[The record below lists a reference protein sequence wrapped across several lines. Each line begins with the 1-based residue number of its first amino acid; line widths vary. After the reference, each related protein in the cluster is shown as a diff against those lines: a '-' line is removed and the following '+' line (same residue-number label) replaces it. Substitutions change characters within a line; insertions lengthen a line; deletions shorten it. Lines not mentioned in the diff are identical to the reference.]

1 MLRNFSV
8 TFAICRKTTIFA
20 IRNCVALTLVS
31 MNRFFIILSTL
42 LALLSS
48 CSGKRQGEAVQSS
61 EGFNITGV
69 WELID
74 RVSPIGAPYMYG
86 GNSTGYK
93 MYDTDSTF
101 YNFSLTQLDGR
112 MFVVPHSIGCYII
125 DIDVDTSY
133 VEGGREMPLSIIDDS
148 TIVTIWKGKF
158 TETWRRVS
166 NIPTSRKEEFRTI
179 CRIAQQEKVAHKP
192 FELEIYAKERELKH
206 ILSKYYGIV
215 IMFGF
220 IVMFAVVYA
229 IVVTHRKRHIE
240 QKLAAIKEE
249 LQERSTLV
257 IDAIKQEETNF
268 FQSDYYQALR
278 PRLAAGENMTDE
290 DWREMEQQI
299 NSVYTGFSRKLRSLY
314 DFSDVE
320 FQVCLLIKLGVSNN
334 DIAAVINRAPN
345 SVSSI
350 RGRLHKKVLGP
361 DGGAK
366 EWDDFVLSL

>member
-1 MLRNFSV
+1 MLRHFSV

-20 IRNCVALTLVS
+20 IRNCVALTKVS
-31 MNRFFIILSTL
+31 MNRLFIILSTL

-61 EGFNITGV
+61 EGFDITGV
-69 WELID
+69 WKLID
-74 RVSPIGAPYMYG
+74 KHYPEGYSYAYSLESWAQAMMFDSDGTFFHFNIHEVGGEVFVTPYTEGRY
-86 GNSTGYK
+86 
-93 MYDTDSTF
+93 
-101 YNFSLTQLDGR
+101 SLT
-112 MFVVPHSIGCYII
+112 PTTIYIANYRALPFRVI
-125 DIDVDTSY
+125 NDTTMTTVWNY
-133 VEGGREMPLSIIDDS
+133 C
-148 TIVTIWKGKF
+148 
-158 TETWRRVS
+158 TETWRKV
-166 NIPTSRKEEFRTI
+166 TDMTEARKEEIRNIFHNARRTEEGYVI
-179 CRIAQQEKVAHKP
+179 NDWIHSTSQRQ
-192 FELEIYAKERELKH
+192 LESTID
-206 ILSKYYGIV
+206 KYRNVITVLGIV
-215 IMFGF
+215 VAF
-220 IVMFAVVYA
+220 IILYA
-229 IVVTHRKRHIE
+229 IEVTRRKRRAE
-240 QKLAAIKEE
+240 QNLAAIKEE
-249 LQERSTLV
+249 LSMRPALV
-257 IDAIKQEETNF
+257 TDAIRQVENIF

-278 PRLAAGENMTDE
+278 PRLVAGENMTDE